1 VLFHARQIAQSV
13 IGIERATTITAG
25 TSYNVKL
32 IVTGSNPVHLE
43 VWLNGAQKIVFDD
56 SSSSQIATGAAG
68 IMNYDTSV
76 KYDNFTVTQQ

>member
-1 VLFHARQIAQSV
+1 V
-13 IGIERATTITAG
+13 ATTITAG

-43 VWLNGAQKIVFDD
+43 VWLNGVQKIVFND
-56 SSSSQIATGAAG
+56 SSTSQIATGVPG
-68 IMNYDTSV
+68 MQNYDTSV